1 MATLKKLDK
10 NSYEVRWDET
20 DADGKRHQRR
30 KRFGRK
36 GAATDFMDGLRGGDV
51 ERLDQKLLFGDWL
64 DDWFAAYSS
73 RLEVTSVM
81 SYQRIVD
88 RAKAYFGDREL
99 SKITPTVIDRWY
111 ADMAAADHPL
121 TPKPLSSS
129 TIQRHH
135 AVMHR
140 AFEFAVRD
148 GIIAANP
155 FDRVDRPAS
164 STQEIDVPDM
174 EAVKARL
181 EALRGSAL
189 YMPVALLFFTG
200 MRRSEGLGLMW
211 QDVDLRAKTI
221 TVQRVRLRVG
231 ADNLQQLRLNA
242 VTKADPTGGG
252 WVLRERT
259 KSKKNRTVIIPDEM
273 VAILADARSEQVK
286 NRLRMGSR
294 YTATDF
300 VFVGG
305 DGAPI
310 PDNTLSKTMR
320 GVCRLHD
327 LRHLNATYLLG
338 KGISV
343 ADVARRLG
351 HTTPQTTLKVY
362 AHAMD
367 AGNQAAADAMGDAFQ
382 TTSGRNV
389 ARREDK

>member
-10 NSYEVRWDET
+10 NLYEVRWDAT
-20 DADGKRHQRR
+20 DAEGKRHQRR
-30 KRFGRK
+30 KRFDRK
-36 GAATDFMDGLRGGDV
+36 GKADDYMAELGRGGV
-51 ERLDQKLLFGDWL
+51 EQLSLKYPFAAWVDE
-64 DDWFAAYSS
+64 WFAAYSA

-88 RAKAYFGDREL
+88 RAKAYFGGREL
-99 SKITPTVIDRWY
+99 AKITPTMIDRWY
-111 ADMAAADHPL
+111 ADLGAADHPL

-148 GIIAANP
+148 GLIATNP

-181 EALRGSAL
+181 DALRGTPL

-221 TVQRVRLRVG
+221 AVHRVRLRVG
-231 ADNLQQLRLNA
+231 VENLQQLRLNA

-259 KSKKNRTVIIPDEM
+259 KSKKNRAVMIPDEM
-273 VAILADARSEQVK
+273 VAILADARAEQVK
-286 NRLRMGSR
+286 NRLRLGSR
-294 YTATDF
+294 YTASDF
-300 VFVGG
+300 VLVGG
-305 DGAPI
+305 DGSPI

-320 GVCRLHD
+320 GICRLHD

-367 AGNQAAADAMGDAFQ
+367 AGNQAAADAMGDAFA
-382 TTSGRNV
+382 TASGNNV
-389 ARREDK
+389 ARRGDK